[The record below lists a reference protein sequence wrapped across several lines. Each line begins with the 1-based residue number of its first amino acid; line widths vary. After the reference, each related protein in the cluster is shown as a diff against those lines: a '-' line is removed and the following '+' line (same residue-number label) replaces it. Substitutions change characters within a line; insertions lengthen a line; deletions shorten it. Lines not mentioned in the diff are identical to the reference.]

1 MRPFAASLILGACL
15 TLPLIAQAQSSNWFG
30 TSDGA
35 VIQVLN
41 EKEQKAKNKACGPG
55 HVFVK
60 ELGCIKRERAEK
72 LKEKEKASK
81 QQTPAPAPEKK
92 GGSYCS
98 QPVAPTM
105 EALARQTCTNNHPG
119 GWLNCEIL
127 EAGPNGKIRCCC
139 NWL

>member
-1 MRPFAASLILGACL
+1 MRPLAASFILAACL

-41 EKEQKAKNKACGPG
+41 EKAQKAKNKACGPN

-72 LKEKEKASK
+72 LKEKEKAEKAK
-81 QQTPAPAPEKK
+81 QQTPPPKK
-92 GGSYCS
+92 PGSYCS

-105 EALARQTCTNNHPG
+105 EALAKQTCTNNHPG

-127 EAGPNGKIRCCC
+127 TAGPDGKIRCCC
-139 NWL
+139 NWLE